1 MADAD
6 FLTLSAA
13 EAAFLK
19 AAADTIIPAD
29 ALSPSASDCGVIDFI
44 DCELAGPYGEG
55 ARLYRD
61 GPIVKGK
68 PEHGYQLG
76 LSPREFFAQGIAAA
90 EAWTTQSFGRSFA
103 ELSEAERQAAL
114 QAMEHGKAQFVSPV
128 PATPAGPAADLDSLA
143 FFEAL
148 IAIVMEGFFADPY
161 YGGNRDMAG
170 WKMIGYPGLPADYQ
184 SAIEKFRGKRY
195 TVTPRSIG
203 DLA

>member
-1 MADAD
+1 MAPSDY
-6 FLTLSAA
+6 LTLTEA

-76 LSPREFFAQGIAAA
+76 LSPREFFQQGIAAA
-90 EAWTTQSFGRSFA
+90 EAWTTQSFGRAFA
-103 ELSEAERQAAL
+103 ELSEADRQAAL
-114 QAMEHGKAQFVSPV
+114 QAMEHGKAPF
-128 PATPAGPAADLDSLA
+128 ADFDAGA

-148 IAIVMEGFFADPY
+148 ITIVMEGFFSDPY

-170 WKMIGYPGLPADYQ
+170 WKMLGYPGLPADYHA
-184 SAIEKFRGKRY
+184 AIEKYRGKRY
-195 TVTPRSIG
+195 TVAPRSIG

>member
-1 MADAD
+1 MADSD
-6 FLTLSAA
+6 FLTLNEA

-29 ALSPSASDCGVIDFI
+29 ALSPSASECGVIDFI

-68 PEHGYQLG
+68 PEHGYQLA
-76 LSPREFFAQGIAAA
+76 LTPREFFAQGIAAA
-90 EAWTTQSFGRSFA
+90 DAWTAQSFGHSFA
-103 ELSEAERQAAL
+103 ALGEAERQTAL
-114 QAMEHGKAQFVSPV
+114 QAMEQGKAQFV
-128 PATPAGPAADLDSLA
+128 DFDSLA

-161 YGGNRDMAG
+161 YGGNRDLAG

-184 SAIEKFRGKRY
+184 AAIEKYRGKRY
-195 TVTPRSIG
+195 TVAPRSIG

>member
-1 MADAD
+1 MAASDY
-6 FLTLSAA
+6 LTLTEA

-29 ALSPSASDCGVIDFI
+29 ALSPAASDCGVIDFI

-76 LSPREFFAQGIAAA
+76 LTPREFFAQGIAAA
-90 EAWTTQSFGRSFA
+90 EAWTSASYGRSFA
-103 ELSEAERQAAL
+103 ELDEPLRQAAL
-114 QAMEHGKAQFVSPV
+114 QAMEQGKAQFKEFD
-128 PATPAGPAADLDSLA
+128 ARE

-148 IAIVMEGFFADPY
+148 LVIVMEGFFADPY
-161 YGGNRDMAG
+161 YGGNRDLAG
-170 WKMIGYPGLPADYQ
+170 WKMIGYPGLMADYQ
-184 SAIEKFRGKRY
+184 AAVERFRGKRY
-195 TVTPRSIG
+195 DAKPRSIG
-203 DLA
+203 DFA

>member
-1 MADAD
+1 MAAESDY
-6 FLTLSAA
+6 LTLTEA

-29 ALSPSASDCGVIDFI
+29 ELSPSGSECGVVDFI

-61 GPIVKGK
+61 GPVVKGK
-68 PEHGYQLG
+68 PEHGYQLA
-76 LSPREFFAQGIAAA
+76 LTPREFFRQGIAAA
-90 EAWTTQSFGRSFA
+90 DAWTEARFGARF
-103 ELSEAERQAAL
+103 AAL
-114 QAMEHGKAQFVSPV
+114 DGAQRQTAFTEIDS
-128 PATPAGPAADLDSLA
+128 GAALFQDFDSRE

-148 IAIVMEGFFADPY
+148 LQIVMEGFFADPY

-184 SAIEKFRGKRY
+184 HAMEHLRGQKHRPK
-195 TVTPRSIG
+195 PRSIG
-203 DLA
+203 DYA

>member
-1 MADAD
+1 MAESEY
-6 FLTLSAA
+6 LTLTGA

-29 ALSPSASDCGVIDFI
+29 HLSPSASDCGVIDFI

-76 LSPREFFAQGIAAA
+76 LTPRAFFARGIAAA
-90 EAWTTQSFGRSFA
+90 EQWSAAQFGQSFAMLEETG
-103 ELSEAERQAAL
+103 RQAAL
-114 QAMEHGKAQFVSPV
+114 QAMEAGTASFVDFD
-128 PATPAGPAADLDSLA
+128 ARE

-148 IAIVMEGFFADPY
+148 LVIVMEGFFADPY
-161 YGGNRDMAG
+161 YGGNRNMAG
-170 WKMIGYPGLPADYQ
+170 WKMIGYPGLMADYQ
-184 SAIEKFRGKRY
+184 EAIERYRGKRY
-195 TVTPRSIG
+195 GMKPRSIG
-203 DLA
+203 DFA

>member
-1 MADAD
+1 MAPSDY
-6 FLTLSAA
+6 LTLTDD

-29 ALSPSASDCGVIDFI
+29 DLSPSASACGVIDFI

-76 LSPREFFAQGIAAA
+76 LTPREFFGHGIAAA
-90 EAWTTQSFGRSFA
+90 QAWTIDVFGRAFA
-103 ELSEAERQAAL
+103 ELGESDRQAAL
-114 QAMEHGKAQFVSPV
+114 QAMEQGKAPF
-128 PATPAGPAADLDSLA
+128 AGFDARE

-148 IAIVMEGFFADPY
+148 ITIVMEGFFADPY

-170 WKMIGYPGLPADYQ
+170 WKMIGYPGLMADYQ
-184 SAIEKFRGKRY
+184 AAIETYRGRRY
-195 TVTPRSIG
+195 TAKPRSIG
-203 DLA
+203 DFA

>member
-1 MADAD
+1 MAATDY
-6 FLTLSAA
+6 LTLTEE

-29 ALSPSASDCGVIDFI
+29 DLSPSASDCGVIDFI

-76 LSPREFFAQGIAAA
+76 LTPREFFRHGIAAA
-90 EAWTTQSFGRSFA
+90 AAWTRQAFGRDFA
-103 ELSEAERQAAL
+103 ALGEPERQAAL
-114 QAMEHGKAQFVSPV
+114 QAMEQATAQF
-128 PATPAGPAADLDSLA
+128 AEFDARE

-170 WKMIGYPGLPADYQ
+170 WKMIGYPGLMADYQ
-184 SAIEKFRGKRY
+184 AAIEKYRGRRY
-195 TVTPRSIG
+195 TAKPRSIG
-203 DLA
+203 DFA